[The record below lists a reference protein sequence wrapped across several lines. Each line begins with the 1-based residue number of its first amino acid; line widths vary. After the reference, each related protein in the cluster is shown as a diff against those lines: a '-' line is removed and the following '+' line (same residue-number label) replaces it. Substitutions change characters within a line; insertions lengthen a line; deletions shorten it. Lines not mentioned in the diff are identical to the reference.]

1 MIRRIEA
8 KHPRAIRWFHW
19 VNFPLLAIM
28 IWSGAL
34 MLRDLG
40 LADEATRVEQAM
52 AQVLADG
59 VVRTADLGGS
69 ASTEE
74 VADAVISALR
84 APAAAS
90 SSDLVGDNR

>member
-1 MIRRIEA
+1 MHGSAPDIA
-8 KHPRAIRWFHW
+8 GQGRANP
-19 VNFPLLAIM
+19 VGA

-34 MLRDLG
+34 MLRHLG
-40 LADEATRVEQAM
+40 LADEAARVEQAID
-52 AQVLADG
+52 QVLADG

-84 APAAAS
+84 APAAAPA
-90 SSDLVGDNR
+90 SDLGGSR